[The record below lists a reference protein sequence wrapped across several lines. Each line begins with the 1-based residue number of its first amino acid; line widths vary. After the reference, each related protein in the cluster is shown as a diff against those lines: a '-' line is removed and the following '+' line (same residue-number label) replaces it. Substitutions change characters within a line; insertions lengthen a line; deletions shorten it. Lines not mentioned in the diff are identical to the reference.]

1 METQLVP
8 KVENEPTAEVNS
20 EADAVESKPASEEP
34 TLSRNAKKRLLKLE
48 KKASFRQEKR
58 KKEREQRK
66 LKGKINM
73 CIKESQNGEM
83 IQIKRKTL
91 KSNLMEN
98 STNKLRI
105 VIDCSFES
113 MMNDYDTNHLCKQL
127 SYCYAK
133 NRRMESPLQF
143 YLTRFACFFLFRF
156 YQITCQHIMLD
167 VFFQQK

>member
-1 METQLVP
+1 METSILKADTNTEIDSNTMNEVP
-8 KVENEPTAEVNS
+8 
-20 EADAVESKPASEEP
+20 
-34 TLSRNAKKRLLKLE
+34 LSRNAQKRLLKLE
-48 KKASFRQEKR
+48 KKTNFRQEKR

-73 CIKESQNGEM
+73 CVRESRNGEI

-113 MMNDYDTNHLCKQL
+113 MMNDCDIHHLCKQL

-133 NRRMESPLQF
+133 NRRMTAPLQF
-143 YLTRFACFFLFRF
+143 YLTRFIMQLFF
-156 YQITCQHIMLD
+156 
-167 VFFQQK
+167 